1 MTSLKGGVK
10 MGLMKKLSLY
20 IFLVLMWC
28 NVLFAQE
35 FKTLLKNKDYSTKSY
50 NDNIV
55 NYNWKPA
62 GSFVAKSGVQIYYL
76 KKGTWLLSCAM

>member
-1 MTSLKGGVK
+1 
-10 MGLMKKLSLY
+10 MKKLLGIVVLSLLW
-20 IFLVLMWC
+20 F

-76 KKGTWLLSCAM
+76 KKGTWLLSCAMWIGETQCWLP